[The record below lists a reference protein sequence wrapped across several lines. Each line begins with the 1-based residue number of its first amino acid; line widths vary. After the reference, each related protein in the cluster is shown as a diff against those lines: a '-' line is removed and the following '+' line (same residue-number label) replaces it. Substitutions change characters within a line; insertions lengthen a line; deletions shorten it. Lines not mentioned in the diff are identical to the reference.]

1 MNNPRPPLL
10 TAFLHPLNLAM
21 LALTAAA
28 GLCSAWWLAPIGFL
42 FWLIMMF
49 VIARDPGIQITFTR
63 QSRQPLAQRYQTRFD
78 RLDRARVSIFNALQ
92 GVSPSFR
99 KAVEPVELGLN
110 DLVEHAYQLS
120 LRLSALDNN
129 FSVQQISSN
138 FDDDIVK
145 MQKNIQNSADTS
157 SRKEF
162 EETLKALQTRKAQ
175 LKNVG
180 TLLERFEAQ
189 LTGTN
194 NAVDSVVT
202 GVISLKG
209 RSVGAVADKIPSLTK
224 VIETEQNELQ
234 QFDTEL
240 DNSPVE

>member
-1 MNNPRPPLL
+1 MNNNRSPFL
-10 TAFLHPLNLAM
+10 TALLHPLNLAM

-28 GLCSAWWLAPIGFL
+28 GLCSAWWLAPVGFL
-42 FWLIMMF
+42 FWIIMVAM
-49 VIARDPGIQITFTR
+49 VARDPGLKITFTR

-78 RLDRARVSIFNALQ
+78 RLDKARISIFNALQ
-92 GVSPSFR
+92 GVSPAFR
-99 KAVEPVELGLN
+99 KAVEPVELSLN

-129 FSVQQISSN
+129 FSVQQISNN
-138 FDDDIVK
+138 FDDDIAR
-145 MQKNIQNSADTS
+145 MQKNIQNATGDAA
-157 SRKEF
+157 RREY

-175 LKNVG
+175 LKTMSV
-180 TLLERFEAQ
+180 LLERFEAQ

-202 GVISLKG
+202 GIISLKG
-209 RSVGAVADKIPSLTK
+209 RSIDAVKEKIPSLTK
-224 VIETEQNELQ
+224 VIETEQGEFQ